1 MHLQPVHTGWIEII
15 CGSMFSGKT
24 EELIRR
30 LRRAIIARQTV
41 QCFKPARD
49 DRYATEAIVTHAG
62 LSLESEPVVRAG
74 EILTHLRPDVQVVG
88 IDEAQFFDE
97 EIVAVAEH
105 LADEGK
111 RVICAGLDLDWRAE
125 PFGAM
130 PLLIAKAEY
139 ITKTLAI
146 CMICGNP
153 ANRSYRLTDEESQV
167 LVGSYGHYEPRCRRC
182 YAEGSA
188 ARSRQQALRAN
199 SSPGLMARG
208 VADVG

>member
-30 LRRAIIARQTV
+30 LRRAIIARQSV

-49 DRYATEAIVTHAG
+49 DRYAVEAIVTHAG
-62 LSLESEPVVRAG
+62 LSLESEPVVRASD
-74 EILTHLRPDVQVVG
+74 ILANLRPDAQVVG
-88 IDEAQFFDE
+88 IDEAQFFDD

-105 LADEGK
+105 LADEGR

-146 CMICGNP
+146 CM
-153 ANRSYRLTDEESQV
+153 
-167 LVGSYGHYEPRCRRC
+167 
-182 YAEGSA
+182 
-188 ARSRQQALRAN
+188 
-199 SSPGLMARG
+199 SSLQ
-208 VADVG
+208 